1 MFSIKKKFVPANS
14 LLERYSVINGAYT
27 DCYTTMIEKRITF
40 SEFIFA
46 FYTTPLFKLERL
58 ILKFTVSKPS
68 TDIDAR
74 RLADDITDKF
84 AAWTTE
90 NRKEN
95 EILMCDFLSRTR
107 SWLMLIDNGTQTQL
121 YFGSAVVPKTGE
133 ASLDFGFRAL
143 LEFHKIYSVLLLW
156 SAKWMIVN
164 KIERGL

>member
-14 LLERYSVINGAYT
+14 LLEKYSAMNGAYT
-27 DCYTTMIEKRITF
+27 DCYTTVIEKRIAF
-40 SEFIFA
+40 PEFIFA

-68 TDIDAR
+68 TDLDAR
-74 RLADDITDKF
+74 RLADGSTDKF
-84 AAWTTE
+84 AAWTAE

-107 SWLMLIDNGTQTQL
+107 SWLMLNANGTQTQL
-121 YFGSAVVPKTGE
+121 YFGSAVVPKTGA

-156 SAKWMIVN
+156 SAKLRIASQI
-164 KIERGL
+164 KKGL